1 MTNGLNMQ
9 LDVRSK
15 PASGGIPM
23 AATIL
28 PGCKLLQSRRKTLN
42 QTKLPKSN
50 ATKDI
55 NAKKA
60 MFEL

>member
-1 MTNGLNMQ
+1 MKF
-9 LDVRSK
+9 DARCK
-15 PASGGIPM
+15 PASSGIPM

-42 QTKLPKSN
+42 QTKLPKPN
-50 ATKDI
+50 ATKDT

-60 MFEL
+60 IFELKP